1 MERRNFIKQIGATGL
16 GLAAMQVFGFPFA
29 IFSRGNKLKKWIWIT
44 PGIDESVENWRI
56 RFEMMKS
63 YGIHGALV
71 QVYAGHQALYPSDYL
86 SCQKDILNPLIKIGM
101 ETGIEVHA
109 WMWTMPN
116 NNPYYIENHPD
127 WYVVNRLNQPAHTH
141 PAYVG
146 YYRFMCPNHPEV
158 QEFLRSNVRELA
170 SFQNLSG
177 VHLDYIRMPDVILAI
192 GLQPQYNI
200 VQDKEYPQYDYCY
213 CETCR
218 SKFKEESGLDP
229 MYDLAEPADN
239 MQWRQFRFDSVT
251 RLVNDILA
259 PEIKNAGITASAAVF
274 PNWQSV
280 RQQWSQWHLDAY
292 FPMLYH
298 NFYNESPEWIGKQL
312 QQEIDALQKPAP
324 VYAGLF
330 VSELSPAQ
338 LKQAFAI
345 IKQSGSPG
353 YSLFSYGNI
362 LTAHWETIKSCF

>member
-1 MERRNFIKQIGATGL
+1 MERRNFIKHIGAAGL
-16 GLAAMQVFGFPFA
+16 GLAAMQVFGLPFTL
-29 IFSRGNKLKKWIWIT
+29 SVDGNDLKKWIWIK
-44 PGIDESVENWRI
+44 PGHDEPAENWRP

-71 QVYAGHQALYPSDYL
+71 QVYSSHKALYPSTYL
-86 SCQKDILNPLIKIGM
+86 PFEQDILNPLIKIGR
-101 ETGIEVHA
+101 ETDIEVHA

-116 NNPYYIENHPD
+116 NIPYYIENHPD
-127 WYVVNRLNQPAHTH
+127 WYAVNRLGQPAHTH

-146 YYRFMCPNHPEV
+146 YYRFMCPNNPEV

-177 VHLDYIRMPDVILAI
+177 VHLDYIRMPDVILAE
-192 GLQPQYNI
+192 GLQPKYNI
-200 VQDKEYPQYDYCY
+200 VQDKEYPEYDYCY

-218 SKFKEESGLDP
+218 RMFKDESGLDP
-229 MYDLAEPADN
+229 IHDIADPTEN
-239 MQWRQFRFDSVT
+239 ILWRQFRFDSIS

-259 PEIKNAGITASAAVF
+259 PEIKNASIIASAAVF

-280 RQQWSQWHLDAY
+280 RQQWSQWNLDAY

-298 NFYNESPEWIGKQL
+298 NFYNEDIEWIGKQL
-312 QQEIDALQKPAP
+312 QLEISELKKPVP

-330 VSELSPAQ
+330 VSALSPNQ
-338 LKQAFAI
+338 LKEAVAI
-345 IKQSGSPG
+345 VRQSGTQG
-353 YSLFSYGNI
+353 YSLFSFGSI
-362 LTAHWETIKSCF
+362 LPEHWKII

>member
-1 MERRNFIKQIGATGL
+1 MERRNFIKHIGAAGL
-16 GLAAMQVFGFPFA
+16 GIAAVQAFGLPF
-29 IFSRGNKLKKWIWIT
+29 ITGSFENNLKKWIWIT
-44 PGIDESVENWRI
+44 PGSDELVENWRP
-56 RFEMMKS
+56 RFEMMKTH
-63 YGIHGALV
+63 GIHGVLV
-71 QVYAGHQALYPSDYL
+71 QVYSSHQALYPSAHL
-86 SCQKDILNPLIKIGM
+86 PNEHDILNPLIKIGL

-127 WYVVNRLNQPAHTH
+127 WYVVNRLGEPAHTH

-146 YYRFMCPNHPEV
+146 YYRFMCPNNPEV
-158 QEFLRSNVRELA
+158 QEFLRRNVRELA

-177 VHLDYIRMPDVILAI
+177 VHLDYIRMPDVILAE

-213 CETCR
+213 CETCLR
-218 SKFKEESGLDP
+218 KFKEESGLDP
-229 MYDLAEPADN
+229 IQDIAEPAEN
-239 MQWRQFRFDSVT
+239 ALWRQFRFDSVT
-251 RLVNDILA
+251 RLVNEILA

-280 RQQWSQWHLDAY
+280 RQQWSQWNLDAY

-298 NFYNESPEWIGKQL
+298 NFYNEGPEWIGKQL
-312 QQEIDALQKPAP
+312 ELEIAKLKTRVP

-330 VSELSPAQ
+330 VPALSPDQ
-338 LKQAFAI
+338 LKEAFAI
-345 IKQSGSPG
+345 VRQSGAPG
-353 YSLFSYGNI
+353 YSLFSFGSI
-362 LTAHWETIKSCF
+362 STGHWETV